1 MRIGEL
7 SERTGASTRSLRYY
21 ERKGIISGERLENG
35 YLDFDEAQ
43 AERVR
48 TAQFYLG
55 VGISTDMI
63 VRILNCQGN
72 DLLPESGGRCEAGLL
87 TFYQEKREEID
98 RQIEALTQARER
110 LEERISLVEEQRAN
124 TRSRAPASHS

>member
-35 YLDFDEAQ
+35 YRDFDEAQ

>member
-1 MRIGEL
+1 VRIGEL

-35 YLDFDEAQ
+35 YRDFDEAQ